1 MNSPVIDLN
10 SKPTAGNLTKCLD
23 IGFAKHKK
31 SLTVSP
37 ELFLLTFKRSER
49 WQMERLMNKSM
60 DIKSFLVLLGK
71 YPDSEIFGYKV
82 LLGWAENIIRAG
94 SATKADKKKL
104 REQATELVHSFI
116 LDKVPIISNRIVE
129 NRGIFNQYQIA
140 RYVKKSL
147 FNYYKSYRVRELSLE
162 DRLKREQRLRE
173 QQLDKGQKFRS
184 TDYNRLEELKKQN
197 CEMPKDGLD
206 QEWVVECLLH
216 NRGNYVIYNL
226 MTGLPDR
233 VKRYILY
240 ASTYDEN
247 IYAPKSPD
255 TIRKERSRSRQDLK
269 DFLTR
274 HEITE
279 SKFRCFLQSLHGQ
292 DFMTELRRQF
302 GAGNA

>member
-71 YPDSEIFGYKV
+71 YPDSEISGYKV

-94 SATKADKKKL
+94 SATKADKEEL

-116 LDKVPIISNRIVE
+116 VGKVPIISNRIVE

-147 FNYYKSYRVRELSLE
+147 CNYYKSYRVRELSLE
-162 DRLKREQRLRE
+162 DRLRRDRRRREP
-173 QQLDKGQKFRS
+173 QLDKGQKICP
-184 TDYNRLEELKKQN
+184 TEYDPLEELKKQN
-197 CEMPKDGLD
+197 
-206 QEWVVECLLH
+206 WV
-216 NRGNYVIYNL
+216 Y
-226 MTGLPDR
+226 
-233 VKRYILY
+233 
-240 ASTYDEN
+240 
-247 IYAPKSPD
+247 
-255 TIRKERSRSRQDLK
+255 
-269 DFLTR
+269 
-274 HEITE
+274 
-279 SKFRCFLQSLHGQ
+279 
-292 DFMTELRRQF
+292 
-302 GAGNA
+302 